1 MEVGDA
7 ITDVRL
13 AYEGSSAQDFDE
25 EAVVSTKYGE
35 NPKIV

>member
-25 EAVVSTKYGE
+25 ETGMSTKYGE
-35 NPKIV
+35 SPKTV